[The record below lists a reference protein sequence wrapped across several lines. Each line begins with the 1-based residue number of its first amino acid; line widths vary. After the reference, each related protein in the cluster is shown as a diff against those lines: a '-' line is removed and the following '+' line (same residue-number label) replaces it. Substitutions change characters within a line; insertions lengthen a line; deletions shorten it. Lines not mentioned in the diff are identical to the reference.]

1 MYCNKD
7 KGLPSVW
14 KKFLRHLF
22 TALRFIDRNYM
33 RENKDT
39 IRKWL
44 TRHLSSNQKYLKKQ
58 NKTDCFTSVLRGL
71 LTQLKANTES
81 WLEHS
86 KKDFDPFIPLNTV
99 LPRLNVQQ
107 ILSLCPR
114 YVMALRH
121 QVAMYTQ
128 ALSHGCVTDNIR
140 AALRPEQPGLNENLL
155 CTYVA
160 AKTNFDTYY
169 TGLITQLESAHYG
182 LNEYWRNFLI
192 ETDGDFIVEQ
202 HKHFKLSLE
211 TWRDINIAELSK
223 NPTLQHLH
231 KPEPEPESESE
242 PVPMTVEQ
250 TLELQIEQADK
261 EHCDIVALAN
271 ESGLWADWDD
281 EEKARMNYNS
291 LVTTYNSLQDE
302 SEGDESEGD
311 EGSENEDSGGWTLV
325 TRS

>member
-1 MYCNKD
+1 
-7 KGLPSVW
+7 
-14 KKFLRHLF
+14 
-22 TALRFIDRNYM
+22 LRFIDRNYM

-44 TRHLSSNQKYLKKQ
+44 IRRLSSKGTEEYQKKLKKQ

-99 LPRLNVQQ
+99 LPRLNVRQ
-107 ILSLCPR
+107 ILSLCPHH
-114 YVMALRH
+114 VMALRH

-140 AALRPEQPGLNENLL
+140 TALRPEQPGLNENLL

-169 TGLITQLESAHYG
+169 TGLITQLESTHYG
-182 LNEYWRNFLI
+182 LNKYWRNFLI
-192 ETDGDFIVEQ
+192 EIDNGFIVEQ
-202 HKHFKLSLE
+202 YNHFKLSLE

-223 NPTLQHLH
+223 NPMLQHLH

-261 EHCDIVALAN
+261 EHCDIVALAD
-271 ESGLWADWDD
+271 ESGDWADWGDA
-281 EEKARMNYNS
+281 EEARMNYNS
-291 LVTTYNSLQDE
+291 LVTKYNSLLKEE

-311 EGSENEDSGGWTLV
+311 EGSENEYTCGECPNNPSSAGGWTLV